1 MVNYYQQG
9 HLIPDYNYHQQGQFI
24 PEFDYRQFGQWSGQP
39 GQPSLAGFPGG
50 GFGNVNQRLD
60 RLERQVER
68 LDRRV
73 DRIERRL
80 GLRQED

>member
-1 MVNYYQQG
+1 MSIMVNYYQQG

-24 PEFDYRQFGQWSGQP
+24 PEFDYRQQGQSFP
-39 GQPSLAGFPGG
+39 GGRLPGG
-50 GFGNVNQRLD
+50 GFGNANQRLD
-60 RLERQVER
+60 RLERQIER

>member
-24 PEFDYRQFGQWSGQP
+24 PEFDARQFGQP
-39 GQPSLAGFPGG
+39 GQPGQQFFPGG